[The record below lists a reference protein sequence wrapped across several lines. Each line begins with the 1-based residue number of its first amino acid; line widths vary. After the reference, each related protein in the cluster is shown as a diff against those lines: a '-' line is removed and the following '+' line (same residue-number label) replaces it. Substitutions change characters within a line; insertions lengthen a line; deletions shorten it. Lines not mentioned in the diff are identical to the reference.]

1 MRRVLGDGKM
11 VVFWVKS
18 VDDFC
23 VKTSS
28 MACGLIDT
36 VFLETVL
43 GDIPMSQVGSS
54 NYSSFPT

>member
-1 MRRVLGDGKM
+1 M

-23 VKTSS
+23 VYLKH
-28 MACGLIDT
+28 GLWIDT

-43 GDIPMSQVGSS
+43 GNIPMSQVMDLQSTLL
-54 NYSSFPT
+54 FPLRRSKMFLS